1 MKLDITKKV
10 YIIAEIGHNHQGNL
24 ETAFELLDKQS
35 LQVLMLLTQKRDNKS
50 LYTKSFFNEKYD
62 HENSYGKTYGEHRE
76 YLEFGIS
83 EYKELI
89 NYAKEIE
96 IDFFQRL

>member
-1 MKLDITKKV
+1 MLLNFKKEIIKV
-10 YIIAEIGHNHQGNL
+10 YIPNHSSMKNMIMKIVM
-24 ETAFELLDKQS
+24 E
-35 LQVLMLLTQKRDNKS
+35 
-50 LYTKSFFNEKYD
+50 
-62 HENSYGKTYGEHRE
+62 TYGEHRE

-96 IDFFQRL
+96 IDFFSTPFDFNSVEFLEN

>member
-35 LQVLMLLTQKRDNKS
+35 LQVLMLLNFKKR
-50 LYTKSFFNEKYD
+50 
-62 HENSYGKTYGEHRE
+62 
-76 YLEFGIS
+76 
-83 EYKELI
+83 
-89 NYAKEIE
+89 
-96 IDFFQRL
+96 